1 MRFAI
6 YSFLLGSSFWITGG
20 LGLTGT
26 CYVPEPGQPGRY
38 GICEVCVLVKVL
50 LDEGNTDILAR
61 HRGHRLMVSHIL
73 FVHHASLTPRAP
85 QVGDFAH
92 STRKLGRHL
101 VTGKVPVAARGTKL
115 GGASCAE
122 AQHDSSYREQMC
134 DDSITR
140 TS

>member
-6 YSFLLGSSFWITGG
+6 YSFLLGSSFWIPGG
-20 LGLTGT
+20 LGITGT
-26 CYVPEPGQPGRY
+26 CAKTSYNSY
-38 GICEVCVLVKVL
+38 GVCTVCILVKVL
-50 LDEGNTDILAR
+50 LDKGNTDIMASSGETFLKILLCER
-61 HRGHRLMVSHIL
+61 HAH
-73 FVHHASLTPRAP
+73 LTHSAH
-85 QVGDFAH
+85 QVGEFAH

-140 TS
+140 TL